1 MRKLLCA
8 LLALTVIFSLS
19 AMAFAADG
27 DAGTDYP
34 VSDINWI
41 VPFKAG
47 GGTDNVMRPL
57 ASYASDLCGVTMTIT
72 NMAGASGA
80 TGMAYVAEQASD
92 GYTILM
98 TAESP
103 CLYDA
108 MDTGDYTYDDFEQI
122 CLVGAETVFIV
133 VREDS
138 PYQTLE
144 DLVDYAVENPET
156 LTLPISGPAAL
167 GAIVGAM
174 LNYTTGASFAYTPSE
189 GDGDAFAQLLSGQ
202 ADVVMSKT
210 STVGGYYDSGDI
222 RILAVVNDTRMENF
236 PDCPA
241 ITEIYPDFSDCL
253 PFSSFYC
260 VSVKKDTPAE
270 IISYLKD
277 LFKEAFEDE
286 EYQTYLTDVCA
297 MEPMGYIGEDA
308 DEYINSW
315 RKSVITALYAAGS
328 VAHSPEDLGIE

>member
-1 MRKLLCA
+1 MKKY
-8 LLALTVIFSLS
+8 LALVLALCMVLALS
-19 AMAFAADG
+19 IEAFAAEKP
-27 DAGTDYP
+27 ADYP
-34 VSDINWI
+34 KSDITGV

-57 ASYASDLCGVTMTIT
+57 ANYANKILGVTITIN
-72 NMAGASGA
+72 NMPGASGA
-80 TGMAYVAEQASD
+80 TGMAYVADQASD
-92 GYTILM
+92 GYTLLM

-108 MDTGDYTYDDFEQI
+108 METGDYTYADFEQI

-133 VREDS
+133 VSKDS

-144 DLVDYAVENPET
+144 DLINEAIANPGT
-156 LTLPISGPAAL
+156 LTMPISGPTAL

-174 LNYTTGASFAYTPSE
+174 LNYTTGASFAYIPSE

-210 STVGGYYDSGDI
+210 STVGGYYDNGDI
-222 RILAVVNDTRMENF
+222 TILACINNVRMDNF

-241 ITEIYPDFSDCL
+241 ITEIYPDFEQCL
-253 PFSSFYC
+253 PFTSFYC

-270 IISYLKD
+270 IVAYLKD
-277 LFKEAFEDE
+277 VFAEAFNNPEF
-286 EYQTYLTDVCA
+286 QNYLVETCA
-297 MEPMGYIGEDA
+297 MEPMGYIGDEA

-315 RKSVITALYAAGS
+315 RKSVITALYAAGT
-328 VAHSPEDLGIE
+328 AHFSPEEMGVK